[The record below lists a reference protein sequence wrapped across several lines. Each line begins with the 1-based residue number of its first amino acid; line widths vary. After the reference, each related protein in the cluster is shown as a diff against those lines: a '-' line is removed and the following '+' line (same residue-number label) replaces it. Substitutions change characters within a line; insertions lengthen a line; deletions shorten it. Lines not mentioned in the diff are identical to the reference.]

1 MTVFETLAFVP
12 GTRAARGMRF
22 TCDAARVGSHQSRL
36 NFEPTRLT
44 FEPDG
49 GIMDVTIGALDDPAL
64 AQPVIQ
70 LARASR
76 ITWVDDLPNLPAES
90 QTLEAIEHAKIVSY
104 QHPDF
109 DTAAWPRSDT

>member
-22 TCDAARVGSHQSRL
+22 TCDAARVGSHQRRL

-64 AQPVIQ
+64 AQPVIR

-76 ITWVDDLPNLPAES
+76 ITWMGDLPNLPAES
-90 QTLEAIEHAKIVSY
+90 QTLEAAEHAKHQQADY
-104 QHPDF
+104 
-109 DTAAWPRSDT
+109 DTAAWPRSDV